1 MFRGGPGS
9 VRSARLGKAWDFE
22 LPDSPAELAGYW
34 EAKAVIA
41 EDQAALCAGP
51 EAVAWRNMAEA
62 WREAARKAGAS
73 RYEQTLHVLIRH
85 DAAGNGRPD

>member
-1 MFRGGPGS
+1 MSGANTFKFVMLPPQSDVTRDWGRALAEAMPE
-9 VRSARLGKAWDFE
+9 VRV
-22 LPDSPAELAGYW
+22 
-34 EAKAVIA
+34 VIA